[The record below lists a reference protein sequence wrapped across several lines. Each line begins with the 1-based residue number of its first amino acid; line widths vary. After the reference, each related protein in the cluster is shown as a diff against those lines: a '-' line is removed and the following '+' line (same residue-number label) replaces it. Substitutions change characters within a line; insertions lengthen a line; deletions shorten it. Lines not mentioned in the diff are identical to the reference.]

1 MAAGS
6 RAGLSLLT
14 KHVERLREAD
24 PEIGDFHEAF
34 EEYCAQKYSL
44 GSSGIT
50 QRVGGSRDLG
60 IDFFSANNHQYHVGQ
75 CKILERDWL
84 NAHPDKVKNF
94 NQQVVG
100 DPRSA
105 LSYLLGDASIKPN
118 DQVRHLFSLIAEDR
132 KYDDFH
138 LTFFLIVCGK
148 LSERASVAFR
158 QLESEYTNEKVS
170 LVLRDVDDLSREFL
184 IGSEDKA
191 GDIKLTL
198 RIAKGGQALREKDY
212 CYFLA
217 NAADLFKGFQEYGWR
232 LFDLNI
238 RYEVQNS
245 PINAN
250 IVDSLRRQKSRRN
263 FHHYNN
269 GIIIIAKRYKIRK
282 KGGSAIAVDVTG
294 AQIVNGLQTVKSI
307 YNGVADKDVQ
317 LEEINKD
324 CVVQVK
330 VIQSSDAQFLSEIV
344 QSTNNQNPMADRNLK
359 ANSREQKQL
368 KTSFAELSQRWFCET
383 KQGEWDSLTSESSHF
398 FKQVIGYSVSDFRP
412 TPGRKP
418 GRIIRNTDAAK
429 AWLCFLGFADLA
441 GDRVTHFF
449 SKPEVYKL
457 AFMMRPG
464 RSHWESFARSTD
476 FDSGR
481 HETLQE
487 GQASASQYLFAYLL
501 LSFAKGFVPAP
512 SQYREYGLEE
522 GVRAGKIEKRSGS
535 FTSSPSDQE
544 TYLAENQ
551 TYQTWRLMAN
561 MKELLVETAAHLLA
575 RKYEDLSA
583 RCCEKLLRLPEGKGF
598 ATSGQI
604 RDIAATA
611 RMDTDL
617 NAEQILARTF
627 SCLRFAAAQYWEEK
641 QKSLQARSRIRTVLL
656 SRNIAA
662 EFKAKVWELQE
673 RRGLDKSWKP
683 EGKTFLESLPQL

>member
-1 MAAGS
+1 MRAGS
-6 RAGLSLLT
+6 TAGLGLLT
-14 KHVERLREAD
+14 EHVEKLRESD

-34 EEYCAQKYSL
+34 EEYCAQKYRL

-60 IDFFSANNHQYHVGQ
+60 IDFFSVNNHEYHVGQ
-75 CKILERDWL
+75 CKIPERDWL
-84 NAHPDKVKNF
+84 NAHPDKVKQF
-94 NQQVVG
+94 NQHVVG
-100 DPRSA
+100 DPRTA
-105 LSYLLGDASIKPN
+105 LRYLLGDASIKAN
-118 DQVRHLFSLIAEDR
+118 DQVRYLYSLIAEDR

-148 LSERASVAFR
+148 LSERANDAFR
-158 QLESEYTNEKVS
+158 KLESDHTNEKVRI
-170 LVLRDVDDLSREFL
+170 VLRDVEDLSREFL
-184 IGSEDKA
+184 IGSESKT
-191 GDIKLTL
+191 GDIKLNL
-198 RIAKGGQALREKDY
+198 RIAKGGQPLREKNY

-217 NAADLFKGFQEYGWR
+217 NAADLFNGFQEYGWR

-269 GIIIIAKRYKIRK
+269 GIIIIAKHYKIRK
-282 KGGSAIAVDVTG
+282 KGGNAIAVDVTG

-317 LEEINKD
+317 LEEIEKD

-359 ANSREQKQL
+359 ANSREQKLL
-368 KTSFAELSQRWFCET
+368 KTSFAELSPRWFCQT
-383 KQGEWDSLTSESSHF
+383 KQGEWESLTSESSHF
-398 FKQVIGYSVSDFRP
+398 FKQVIGYSVSDFRSM
-412 TPGRKP
+412 PGRRR
-418 GRIIRNTDAAK
+418 GRVIDNTDAAK

-441 GDRVTHFF
+441 GDRVAHFF
-449 SKPEVYKL
+449 SKPEIYKL

-481 HETLQE
+481 HETLEE

-501 LSFAKGFVPAP
+501 LSFAKGFVPPP
-512 SQYREYGLEE
+512 SQYRKYGLEE
-522 GVRAGKIEKRSGS
+522 GVRSGKIEKHSGS
-535 FTSSPSDQE
+535 FTSPPLVQE

-575 RKYEDLSA
+575 RQYEELSA
-583 RCCEKLLRLPEGKGF
+583 SCCEQLLRLPEGKEF
-598 ATSGQI
+598 ARSGQI
-604 RDIAATA
+604 KDIAAMA
-611 RMDTDL
+611 RIDTDL
-617 NAEQILARTF
+617 NTEQVLARTF

-662 EFKAKVWELQE
+662 EFKDKVWELQE